1 MDRTERFYRIEQM
14 LRERRTVPLAEF
26 LDVLGV
32 SRATFV
38 RDLEYL
44 RERLNAPIEWDREL
58 RGYRLGEPDGRT
70 GHELPGLWFNA
81 SEIHALLTMRRLLA
95 ELQPGLLEPHVR
107 PLLDRLNGLLEQGDR
122 SLGEIEKRVR
132 IIQTAQRAVELRH
145 FEPVATALFERRRL
159 NVGHFN
165 RETGATLSRVVSP
178 QRLTHHRGAWYLDGW
193 CHLRDALRRFAVDA
207 LTTVEPLPEPAVDID
222 PASLDAHL
230 DRGYGIFSGPAA
242 QYARLRFT
250 PHRAQWVSREIW
262 HRQQHG
268 EWEAAGHYLLT
279 VPYADDREL
288 VMDILKHGAEVEV
301 LEPQSLCRKVQ
312 EAIIGMASLY
322 RD

>member
-14 LRERRTVPLAEF
+14 LRERRTVPLREF

-44 RERLNAPIEWDREL
+44 RERLKAPIEWDREL

-122 SLGEIEKRVR
+122 SVGDIEKRVR
-132 IIQTAQRAVELRH
+132 ILQTAQRTAEQRH
-145 FEPVATALFERRRL
+145 FQPVATALFERRRL
-159 NVGHFN
+159 HIGHFN
-165 RETGATLSRVVSP
+165 RETGATLSRIVSP
-178 QRLTHHRGAWYLDGW
+178 QRLTHHRGAWYLDAW

-207 LTTVEPLPEPAVDID
+207 MTTVEALPEPAVDID
-222 PASLDAHL
+222 PASLDAQL
-230 DRGYGIFSGPAA
+230 DSGYGIFSGPAG

-250 PHRAQWVSREIW
+250 PQRAQWVSREIW
-262 HRQQHG
+262 HPHQQT
-268 EWEAAGHYLLT
+268 EWLPDGRYQLRI
-279 VPYADDREL
+279 PYSNPTEL
-288 VMDILKHGAEVEV
+288 IMDILKHGPDVEV
-301 LEPQSLCRKVQ
+301 VEPPELRVAVAERMRRALEQ
-312 EAIIGMASLY
+312 Y
-322 RD
+322 R